1 MLFSTKL
8 ETEDNIDIYLD
19 EIEIKTG
26 DNVLKLYIEKNTNIE
41 IKERFIEEEWFKYVK
56 APNIEQEWSI

>member
-41 IKERFIEEEWFKYVK
+41 IKERFIEEE
-56 APNIEQEWSI
+56 